1 MQKRLSWRWGLLLI
15 ILLAGLACAQ
25 FARLD
30 HSARQNEARQK
41 FGAVYMTTNNPFY
54 EIIDE
59 EIRTVVEN
67 HGDVLISRNPALGAD
82 RQIEEIRG
90 LIADGVRVLFINP
103 VDGTQ
108 MAEVLQE
115 ARAARV
121 IVIAVDTNIA
131 EEGYVAATVVSD
143 NYRAGAQCA
152 EHLIAHAESGRIAVL
167 KHAQARSSQLRIEG
181 FRAVLADQQPV
192 GREDLH
198 RQLGLVVGERGEW
211 RQPAG
216 GHLIG
221 HDAHQRPR
229 HHQRAA
235 QRHGP
240 AQKAQ
245 NRVTAWGLLPSPAR
259 LARSG
264 AVAGGGV
271 SAGRRSGL
279 GGGWIHREGAGVG
292 AGKRLASMR
301 AGHPSEMRCGER
313 AVKALSGGGEED
325 CRSSSREIPNPT
337 L

>member
-67 HGDVLISRNPALGAD
+67 HGDVLISRNPALDAD

-152 EHLIAHAESGRIAVL
+152 EHLIAHAESGRVVVL

-181 FRAVLADQQPV
+181 FRTVLADYPAFQIVAEEECSGQLEIAMPV
-192 GREDLH
+192 MAEMLAAHPEIDVVMALNDPAA
-198 RQLGLVVGERGEW
+198 LG
-211 RQPAG
+211 A
-216 GHLIG
+216 I
-221 HDAHQRPR
+221 
-229 HHQRAA
+229 AA
-235 QRHGP
+235 L
-240 AQKAQ
+240 Q
-245 NRVTAWGLLPSPAR
+245 N
-259 LARSG
+259 
-264 AVAGGGV
+264 
-271 SAGRRSGL
+271 AGRSPEDTLVYGVDGVPESRELIRTGWMTATAVQSPRRIGRMAAEEAYRIL
-279 GGGWIHREGAGVG
+279 AGEAVESVVLPTRLLTRETLDENDGGGW
-292 AGKRLASMR
+292 
-301 AGHPSEMRCGER
+301 
-313 AVKALSGGGEED
+313 D
-325 CRSSSREIPNPT
+325 
-337 L
+337 